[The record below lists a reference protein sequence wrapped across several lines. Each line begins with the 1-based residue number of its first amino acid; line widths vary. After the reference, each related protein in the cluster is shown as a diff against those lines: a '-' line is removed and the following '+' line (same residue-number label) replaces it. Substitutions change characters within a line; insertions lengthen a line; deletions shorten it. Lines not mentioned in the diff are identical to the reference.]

1 MESERGKLLPFY
13 LVVDVSYSMQGPKLD
28 AVGRIIPTIVDALA
42 KAPILSDK
50 VRFAMIDF
58 ADDAQVRLPL
68 CDLLDDHLVLPS
80 LAARGGTAFG
90 APLRLLRT
98 EIESNIKQ
106 LKADGFAV
114 HRPAVF
120 FLSDGEPTDP
130 GAWESAFA
138 DLTHYDKARN
148 QGFPMYPNVIPFGV
162 EGAVPTTLQRM
173 IHPATGSKPMRMYL
187 ADQGQ
192 NPAVAITAM
201 AEVLISSIL
210 KSGQSMAMGNSGI
223 LLPPDE
229 DLPGGV
235 TSFGADDDFV

>member
-13 LVVDVSYSMQGPKLD
+13 LVVDVSYSMQGKKLD

-68 CDLLDDHLVLPS
+68 CDLLDEHIVLPS
-80 LAARGGTAFG
+80 LATRGGTAFG

-130 GAWESAFA
+130 GAWESAFT
-138 DLTHYDKARN
+138 DLTYYDKEKR

-187 ADQGQ
+187 ADHNQD
-192 NPAVAITAM
+192 PAAAITTM
-201 AEVLISSIL
+201 AEILISSIL

-235 TSFGADDDFV
+235 KSFGADDDFV